1 MATATTD
8 TATLP
13 RAPKPDGSE
22 KSGSRG
28 RRARA
33 ESSEENNRHGRYF
46 LGKAGSDGGTPALDR
61 EVASEGEAL
70 VEALRL
76 GVTYYVIEEFRA
88 VPDFSGRRPQLKKES
103 VQSK

>member
-8 TATLP
+8 TEAVSPTTK
-13 RAPKPDGSE
+13 ADGGEKPS
-22 KSGSRG
+22 SRG
-28 RRARA
+28 RR
-33 ESSEENNRHGRYF
+33 SPSEASQENDGHVRYF
-46 LGKAGSDGGTPALDR
+46 LGRAGGDNGAPALDR

-76 GVTYYVIEEFRA
+76 GVTYYAIEEFRV
-88 VPDFSGRRPQLKKES
+88 VPDFSGRRPQLNKES

>member
-1 MATATTD
+1 MTTTTTD
-8 TATLP
+8 TAALP
-13 RAPKPDGSE
+13 RAAKADGSE
-22 KSGSRG
+22 KPSSRG
-28 RRARA
+28 RRSRS
-33 ESSEENNRHGRYF
+33 ESGEENNQHARYF

-76 GVTYYVIEEFRA
+76 GVTYYAIEEFRV

>member
-1 MATATTD
+1 MATTTTD
-8 TATLP
+8 TAAVS
-13 RAPKPDGSE
+13 RATKAEGGEKPS
-22 KSGSRG
+22 SRG
-28 RRARA
+28 RRSRS
-33 ESSEENNRHGRYF
+33 ESSEENNQHSRYF
-46 LGKAGSDGGTPALDR
+46 LAKAGSDGGTPALDR

-76 GVTYYVIEEFRA
+76 GVTYYTIEEFRV

>member
-8 TATLP
+8 TASAT
-13 RAPKPDGSE
+13 RSGKGDSADKPA
-22 KSGSRG
+22 SRG
-28 RRARA
+28 RRART
-33 ESSEENNRHGRYF
+33 ELSEENNQHARYF
-46 LGKAGSDGGTPALDR
+46 LGKAESNGGAPALDR
-61 EVASEGEAL
+61 EVSSEGEAL

-76 GVTYYVIEEFRA
+76 GVTYYTLEEFRV